1 MFLDQNWSNKY
12 WTTLFHG
19 QKGNNFFQWR
29 WWGLDLLCVCAFL
42 GFLVEKP
49 ESFFLDINLNTFF
62 KFSTSCTTHPSI
74 FFFKRFVLVTKDF
87 DWPLVRKVQHKSSPF
102 TIYFVSQTLQL
113 NEIHFCKAWIH
124 KHVSLSLRTSSTTA
138 SWPER
143 ALAWSIHLQNKSIA
157 ATYRYT
163 CTFMLVEVYLCAGR
177 SVLVEMYL

>member
-1 MFLDQNWSNKY
+1 M
-12 WTTLFHG
+12 
-19 QKGNNFFQWR
+19 
-29 WWGLDLLCVCAFL
+29 LCVCAFL

-138 SWPER
+138 STSKQLLLPPPVPPP
-143 ALAWSIHLQNKSIA
+143 HLHLKIPNPSPTLLFPPA
-157 ATYRYT
+157 HHHLHHHHHHRHHHRLRH
-163 CTFMLVEVYLCAGR
+163 LV
-177 SVLVEMYL
+177 